1 MSVVMLTV
9 IYAEC
14 LCDECHHA
22 ECYYAECC
30 CCGSVNNA
38 TSFFA
43 NVKLH

>member
-1 MSVVMLTV
+1 MLTV
-9 IYAEC
+9 TDAEC

-30 CCGSVNNA
+30 CCGSVNNNA
-38 TSFFA
+38 TSFFV